1 MYDELAKRAHDT
13 AVNKGFWEAERNM
26 GEMLALISSEISEA
40 LEAHRDARP
49 MWVEPSGKPEG
60 QAVELADAVIRCLDI
75 LFHIHGPDVDS
86 LVLKMDA
93 ATFIPGP
100 EVNFGERLMMVHDY
114 VARAFGNRNNQQA
127 LVMFLA
133 QVIILCEAYITDS
146 GVDPEAVIRRK
157 MDYNDTRPYKHG
169 KAY

>member
-13 AVNKGFWEAERNM
+13 AVAKGFWETERNM

-60 QAVELADAVIRCLDI
+60 QAVELADAIIRCLDI
-75 LFHIHGPDVDS
+75 LFHLHGPEIDALVDIWTGG
-86 LVLKMDA
+86 VVV
-93 ATFIPGP
+93 PGP
-100 EVNFGERLMMVHDY
+100 DVNFGERLMMVHER
-114 VARAFGNRNNQQA
+114 VARAFNNRINQRVV
-127 LVMFLA
+127 VMFLTH
-133 QVIILCEAYITDS
+133 VVILCEAYIEDC
-146 GVDPEAVIRRK
+146 GADPETTIRLK